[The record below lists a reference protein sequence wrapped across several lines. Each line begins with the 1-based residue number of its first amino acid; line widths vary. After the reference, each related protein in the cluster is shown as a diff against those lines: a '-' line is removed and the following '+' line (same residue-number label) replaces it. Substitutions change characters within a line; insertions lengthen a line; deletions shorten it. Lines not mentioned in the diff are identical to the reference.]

1 VLGGA
6 QGRHR
11 LLSGGRE
18 QRGSSVQQQQAGG
31 GREGTLQSDRVAVIA
46 SDHLQLL
53 RVLVRPL
60 A

>member
-18 QRGSSVQQQQAGG
+18 PRGPSQPQQHPGG
-31 GREGTLQSDRVAVIA
+31 GGVPTLQSDRVAVIA